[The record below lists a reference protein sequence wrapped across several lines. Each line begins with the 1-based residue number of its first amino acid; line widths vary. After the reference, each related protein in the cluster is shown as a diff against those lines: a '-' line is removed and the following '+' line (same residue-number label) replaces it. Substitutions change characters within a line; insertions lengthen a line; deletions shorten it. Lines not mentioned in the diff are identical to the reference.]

1 VLPAL
6 VRRYAGRAVKDTI
19 VLAALL
25 LAFATLVTVHVA
37 IAVRLLARKEDRWR
51 GALACLVPPLAPLWA
66 LQRGWRRSA
75 VTWLSSVIVYAV
87 ALIAA
92 LR

>member
-1 VLPAL
+1 M
-6 VRRYAGRAVKDTI
+6 KDTI

-25 LAFATLVTVHVA
+25 LAFATFVTIHVA
-37 IAVRLLARKEDRWR
+37 IAVRLVLRKDDRWR
-51 GALACLVPPLAPLWA
+51 GALVWIVPPLAPLWA
-66 LQRGWRRSA
+66 LQRGWRTST
-75 VTWLSSVIVYAV
+75 VIWVSSVIVYGV

>member
-1 VLPAL
+1 M
-6 VRRYAGRAVKDTI
+6 KDTI

-25 LAFATLVTVHVA
+25 LAFATFVTIHVA
-37 IAVRLLARKEDRWR
+37 IAVRLVLRKDDRWR
-51 GALACLVPPLAPLWA
+51 GARVWIVPPRAPLWA
-66 LQRGWRRSA
+66 LQRGWRTST
-75 VTWLSSVIVYAV
+75 VIWVSSVIVYGV

>member
-1 VLPAL
+1 M
-6 VRRYAGRAVKDTI
+6 KDSI
-19 VLAALL
+19 VLGALL

-37 IAVRLLARKEDRWR
+37 IAVRLLSRKEDRWR
-51 GALACLVPPLAPLWA
+51 GALSLVVPPVAPIWA

-75 VTWLSSVIVYAV
+75 VIWVSSVVVYAT
-87 ALIAA
+87 ALIVG

>member
-1 VLPAL
+1 MVD
-6 VRRYAGRAVKDTI
+6 AVI
-19 VLAALL
+19 LGCLL

-37 IAVRLLARKEDRWR
+37 IAVRLILRKEDRWR
-51 GALACLVPPLAPLWA
+51 GALAFVIPPLAPLWA
-66 LQRGWRRSA
+66 AQRGWRRSA
-75 VTWLSSVIVYAV
+75 WIWVASVVIYAA